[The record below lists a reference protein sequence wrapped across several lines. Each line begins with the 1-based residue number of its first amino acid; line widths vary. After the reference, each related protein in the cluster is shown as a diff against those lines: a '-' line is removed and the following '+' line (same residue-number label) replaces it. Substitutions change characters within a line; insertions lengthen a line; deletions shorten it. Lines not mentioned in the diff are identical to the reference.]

1 MVGDVTS
8 TPIEVTQTNAVLT
21 KLGSHHP
28 MTTSPIDDGKNITT
42 CFAIPKIEA
51 DNEEKRMWTVPALYM
66 ATSDHNDGSNISPP
80 PS

>member
-28 MTTSPIDDGKNITT
+28 MTTTPIDDGKNITT
-42 CFAIPKIEA
+42 CLAIPKIKAE
-51 DNEEKRMWTVPALYM
+51 NEENVDGTCPVHG
-66 ATSDHNDGSNISPP
+66 DHNNGNNTSPP